1 MVNDK
6 HDIQTAIHAQV
17 AAARAG
23 EEPRVAARLFSGWVV
38 FGERQFVR
46 GYVLLLPD
54 PVVPSLNALGAK
66 ERAMFLHDMG
76 RLGDALLKVTGAVRI
91 NYAIL
96 GNLEPALHAHV
107 MPRYLDEPETKR
119 TAHPWAY
126 DWEAAP
132 AFDRA
137 ALAPLAESLRAELT
151 RMGVTKPMRF
161 DPGARGPQ
169 SGGGSAGGAQPGGQL
184 GGSVKART

>member
-1 MVNDK
+1 MKNEKSEVE
-6 HDIQTAIHAQV
+6 TAIHRQV
-17 AAARAG
+17 AAAREG
-23 EEPRVAARLFSGWVV
+23 KDPRVVTRLFSGWVV

-54 PVVPSLNALGAK
+54 PVVPTLNALGVK
-66 ERAMFLHDMG
+66 ERSQFLLDLG
-76 RLGDALLKVTGAVRI
+76 RVGDALLKATNAVRI

-107 MPRYLDEPETKR
+107 MPRYAEEPEEMR
-119 TAHPWAY
+119 TTHPWAY
-126 DWEAAP
+126 DWEKSP

-137 ALAPLAESLRAELT
+137 SFQELADALHRELT

-161 DPGARGPQ
+161 DPGAN
-169 SGGGSAGGAQPGGQL
+169 A
-184 GGSVKART
+184 